1 MTSSSWVRRFTFF
14 SEKNE
19 LNSRVRVLCF
29 VLFCWIRKSRKM
41 FQTNKFSWHCRR
53 QKGFF
58 FIKNRAILGL
68 LFFILVFS
76 AQIFNRFDSKYNLQ
90 IIGFESQSDPS
101 TNCPKKVFVKRDLFK
116 TSLNWNGHLNDR
128 TLESCSQSI
137 VNIYA
142 IYDRR
147 VLYKI
152 GPALAAR
159 AVANLINNLCS

>member
-1 MTSSSWVRRFTFF
+1 MSHFAKVGKFCQIWSHFVLMMTSSSSSWVRRFTFF

-68 LFFILVFS
+68 LFFIFFFS
-76 AQIFNRFDSKYNLQ
+76 AQILIQ
-90 IIGFESQSDPS
+90 
-101 TNCPKKVFVKRDLFK
+101 L
-116 TSLNWNGHLNDR
+116 
-128 TLESCSQSI
+128 I
-137 VNIYA
+137 VNIICKWLDLNCRA
-142 IYDRR
+142 NP
-147 VLYKI
+147 L
-152 GPALAAR
+152 PTALKSIC
-159 AVANLINNLCS
+159 VEWPV